1 MSPLFRLSCPSFA
14 AYSLYLLSKDV
25 EWFFSLYL
33 LMGNGSLPV
42 ALPRYLLFELYLL
55 LTLRTLLVLEDLRVN
70 VNLYFSDEHLP

>member
-1 MSPLFRLSCPSFA
+1 
-14 AYSLYLLSKDV
+14 
-25 EWFFSLYL
+25 
-33 LMGNGSLPV
+33 MGNGSLPI